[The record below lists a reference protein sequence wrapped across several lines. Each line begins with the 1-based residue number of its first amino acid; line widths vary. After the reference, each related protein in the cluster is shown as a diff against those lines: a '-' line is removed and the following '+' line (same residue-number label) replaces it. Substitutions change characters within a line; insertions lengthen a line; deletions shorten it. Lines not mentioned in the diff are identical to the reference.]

1 MPVVNAVPT
10 VKSGLSEEADFMG
23 FRSRI
28 YASSDGHTID
38 ALGEGRYLVC
48 NASFCVMVKGLHQ
61 AHVTLS
67 HQKKIVF

>member
-1 MPVVNAVPT
+1 
-10 VKSGLSEEADFMG
+10 MG

-28 YASSDGHTID
+28 YASTDGHTID

-67 HQKKIVF
+67 HQKKIIF